1 MSQSQLSVYVYRDAK
16 KISRINQ
23 KNTPPPISAEMKDGS
38 LLYAGYFLAT
48 PAFVTSY
55 YTITL
60 NVKLVYGSAPQP
72 EFVTLYQNLKTLAL
86 APQPEFVTHYQIVKT
101 LALVN
106 FSLDGFIFI
115 A

>member
-23 KNTPPPISAEMKDGS
+23 KNTLPHISAEMKDGS

-60 NVKLVYGSAPQP
+60 NVKLVYSSAPQP
-72 EFVTLYQNLKTLAL
+72 ELITLKQKK
-86 APQPEFVTHYQIVKT
+86 V
-101 LALVN
+101 
-106 FSLDGFIFI
+106 
-115 A
+115 

>member
-1 MSQSQLSVYVYRDAK
+1 MF
-16 KISRINQ
+16 IEMQ
-23 KNTPPPISAEMKDGS
+23 KNQQNQPKKHFPPISAEMKDGS

-72 EFVTLYQNLKTLAL
+72 EFVTL
-86 APQPEFVTHYQIVKT
+86 
-101 LALVN
+101 
-106 FSLDGFIFI
+106 
-115 A
+115 